1 MGAEPA
7 ICTGRH
13 PIEWTAMSHFQSAA
27 LTRLGRWGEAYAE
40 AAAAAEADYASAL
53 SRPAVHLPRPST
65 EAQWESQRLKRLR
78 EEAWL
83 RVFTLKMLDPQAF
96 ELIRRELPLAAL
108 LRRRLYLHD
117 PADFLSR
124 LDAAEQTAPRL
135 PPEQAGINQDV
146 GFTGERRRPPEPIP
160 VVYGSRGEMTEQQD
174 ETFARLCEQEDAAER
189 MLLDTISLQY
199 LNNAEQWGA
208 ELFARRPGEAPYL
221 PDDPNED
228 TFRRLLLVREVQ
240 LAPSVPRLAVV
251 YEAPYYLDP
260 EHGELW
266 VALLDEFEYVSL
278 GGVDSLVWLV

>member
-1 MGAEPA
+1 MGAESA

-27 LTRLGRWGEAYAE
+27 LSRLGGWGEAYAE
-40 AAAAAEADYASAL
+40 AAAAAEADYASAH
-53 SRPAVHLPRPST
+53 SRPVVNLPQSST
-65 EAQWESQRLKRLR
+65 EAQWESERLKRLR
-78 EEAWL
+78 EDAWL

-96 ELIRRELPLAAL
+96 ELISRELPLAAL
-108 LRRRLYLHD
+108 LQRRLYLHD

-124 LDAAEQTAPRL
+124 LAVAEETAPRL
-135 PPEQAGINQDV
+135 PPEQALINQDV
-146 GFTGERRRPPEPIP
+146 VVTGERRRPSEPIP
-160 VVYGSRGEMTEQQD
+160 VDYGSRGEMTEQQGA
-174 ETFARLCEQEDAAER
+174 TFARLCEQEDMVEQ

-208 ELFARRPGEAPYL
+208 ELFARRLGEAPYL
-221 PDDPNED
+221 PDDLNED
-228 TFRRLLLVREVQ
+228 TFRRLLLVRELQ

-266 VALLDEFEYVSL
+266 VALIDEFEYVSL